1 MAISKMFDLT
11 GKVALV
17 TGGYKGIGGVFSRV
31 LSEAGADVVISAR
44 NEDAC
49 KKTAKE
55 LKDKYGTNAIGCHVD
70 VASKES
76 VKGLLSFIEKEFGK
90 IDILVNAAGISGIEK
105 PTVEL
110 TEEEFDQV
118 FSVDFKGTLFC
129 SQEAAKIMIKQKS
142 GKIIN
147 VSSVG
152 GKFAIPNLAPYSVS
166 KAGVLQLTKAMALE
180 LARYNIQVNALCPGY
195 FLTDMNKD
203 FFESDRGKRYIKER
217 IPLRR
222 VGQLEELETTVLYLA
237 TAPPFLTGTEII
249 IDGAQ
254 SII

>member
-1 MAISKMFDLT
+1 MAISRMFDLN
-11 GKVALV
+11 GKVALI

-31 LSEAGADVVISAR
+31 LSEAGADVVIAAR
-44 NEDAC
+44 NKDAC
-49 KKTAKE
+49 KKTAEE
-55 LKDKYGTNAIGCHVD
+55 LRDKYNINATGRYVN

-76 VKGLLSFIEKEFGK
+76 VKELLSFIEEEFGK
-90 IDILVNAAGISGIEK
+90 IDILVNAAGISGVEK

-110 TEEEFDQV
+110 TEEEFDRV
-118 FSVDFKGTLFC
+118 FNVDFKGTLFC

-147 VSSVG
+147 VSSLG
-152 GKFAIPNLAPYSVS
+152 GKFAIPNLTSYSVS

-195 FLTDMNKD
+195 FLTDMNRD
-203 FFESDRGKRYIKER
+203 FFESDRGKQYIKER
-217 IPLRR
+217 IPIRR
-222 VGQLEELETTVLYLA
+222 VGRLEELETTALYLA

>member
-1 MAISKMFDLT
+1 MAVNEIFNLS
-11 GKVALV
+11 GKVAIV
-17 TGGYKGIGGVFSRV
+17 TGGYKGIGSVFSRV
-31 LSEAGADVVISAR
+31 LSEAGVNVVIAAR

-49 KKTAKE
+49 KRLAKD
-55 LKDKYGTNAIGCHVD
+55 LKEENGTKAVGAYLD
-70 VASKES
+70 VGKKES
-76 VKGLLSFIEKEFGK
+76 VKELVSYVEKEYGR
-90 IDILVNAAGISGIEK
+90 IDILVNAAGISGVEK

-110 TEEEFDQV
+110 TEEEFDKT
-118 FSVDFKGTLFC
+118 FNVDFKGTLFC
-129 SQEAAKIMIKQKS
+129 SQEVAKVMMKQKS
-142 GKIIN
+142 GRIIN

-152 GKFAIPNLAPYSVS
+152 GKFAIPYLAAYSVS

-203 FFESDRGKRYIKER
+203 FFESERGKQYIKER

-222 VGQLEELETTVLYLA
+222 VGKLEELETTVLYLA
-237 TAPPFLTGTEII
+237 TAPAFLTGTEIT

>member
-1 MAISKMFDLT
+1 MAISRMFDLT

-31 LSEAGADVVISAR
+31 LSEAGANVVIAAR

-49 KKTAKE
+49 NRLARDLEEKNGSKVVGAYVDVSDKEGVKE
-55 LKDKYGTNAIGCHVD
+55 LV
-70 VASKES
+70 
-76 VKGLLSFIEKEFGK
+76 SFVENEFGK
-90 IDILVNAAGISGIEK
+90 VDILVNAAGISGVEK

-118 FSVDFKGTLFC
+118 FNVDFKGTLFC
-129 SQEAAKIMIKQKS
+129 SQEVAKIMIRQRS

-147 VSSVG
+147 VSSLG
-152 GKFAIPNLAPYSVS
+152 GKFAIPNLVAYSVS

-195 FLTDMNKD
+195 FLTDMNRE
-203 FFESDRGKRYIKER
+203 FFESERGKQYIKER

-222 VGQLEELETTVLYLA
+222 VGKLEELETTVLYLA
-237 TAPPFLTGTEII
+237 TAPSFLTGAEII